1 MTPEDLKLARPSP
14 GLQAAAVLLAV
25 LGSCAIKP
33 KPWLALLLYVA
44 AGSCLAWAQRGRT
57 PALPLEERPRARR
70 QAWEPWFFLAL
81 MGLGLLSF
89 GWHLGSIPEGANYS
103 EGELAVRAGVV
114 DRLSGYLA
122 HDTGEICWPTLY
134 HYEGILF
141 AKHMDYTAGSFRLPS
156 VIWAMVVLAAFYF
169 TARML
174 TSPETAAILS
184 LLWLSFHFNIH
195 FARRYSPVIF
205 LYLPPFLSLSLTL
218 AGLRSQRWWRSLWF
232 LGAGLALGVCM
243 HGYFPGRVV
252 PGAFVV
258 LSIALWARR
267 RATGIKLLHLLMLWV
282 GFTVMAWPI
291 IRFAISKPAVYNEYL
306 NRWSLLSTD
315 RFKDK
320 QGLAPYAQVFVEQIK
335 PYLLMFHVAG
345 NSEYEEDDSYGRPVL
360 DPVMGVLFPLGFFF
374 SLYFLWQGVPLYL
387 MALFWLGLLPGLYTR
402 LGLAPFPRREIAAFP
417 AVFLFAGLALEQL
430 RLGFSRV
437 PRRVWMSVGLLV
449 GLLLLGREWN
459 HYWDYTH
466 SPGFRRFTDATAFHA
481 GEEMRAH
488 RQDRIVISEC
498 LQQDSPCY
506 PLLMPPTVPLI
517 SLRRAEEFLYLDPD
531 RDNLL
536 LMSGY
541 LGPLLPVF
549 KDAYPGAEVKQWREP
564 AYDDPAYFMKQWTG
578 TIFQAFAPD
587 VVNPSL
593 LLTSMRVPKEEARK
607 RFGALDME
615 GGGLMQ
621 VTAADFC
628 QNHAGRPLHLGA
640 TVLVDTVGQTLT
652 VRLPWS
658 GWRLRVD
665 GEPQPMNKPF
675 ACEGGLRFVELQGR
689 IPSGAQGAL
698 GLQVDSRYG
707 VQPGLKQL
715 LAWRFE
721 HGLRAEY
728 LPGMSR
734 QVDRKALYS
743 SIWRLPLVRFN
754 EDYKLVN
761 YPAQVRLTG
770 RFTPPSSG
778 VWEFRLAW
786 PGGGDGRIM
795 VAGKPVFARSELFA
809 VAPASL
815 TLTAGRAVPFRVDY
829 EMQLNAVRSTAMALQ
844 ARGPGHKDFQWMDPR
859 WFTLPAAGQGHPQE

>member
-1 MTPEDLKLARPSP
+1 
-14 GLQAAAVLLAV
+14 
-25 LGSCAIKP
+25 
-33 KPWLALLLYVA
+33 
-44 AGSCLAWAQRGRT
+44 
-57 PALPLEERPRARR
+57 
-70 QAWEPWFFLAL
+70 
-81 MGLGLLSF
+81 
-89 GWHLGSIPEGANYS
+89 
-103 EGELAVRAGVV
+103 
-114 DRLSGYLA
+114 
-122 HDTGEICWPTLY
+122 
-134 HYEGILF
+134 
-141 AKHMDYTAGSFRLPS
+141 
-156 VIWAMVVLAAFYF
+156 
-169 TARML
+169 
-174 TSPETAAILS
+174 
-184 LLWLSFHFNIH
+184 
-195 FARRYSPVIF
+195 
-205 LYLPPFLSLSLTL
+205 
-218 AGLRSQRWWRSLWF
+218 
-232 LGAGLALGVCM
+232 
-243 HGYFPGRVV
+243 
-252 PGAFVV
+252 
-258 LSIALWARR
+258 
-267 RATGIKLLHLLMLWV
+267 
-282 GFTVMAWPI
+282 
-291 IRFAISKPAVYNEYL
+291 
-306 NRWSLLSTD
+306 
-315 RFKDK
+315 
-320 QGLAPYAQVFVEQIK
+320 
-335 PYLLMFHVAG
+335 
-345 NSEYEEDDSYGRPVL
+345 
-360 DPVMGVLFPLGFFF
+360 
-374 SLYFLWQGVPLYL
+374 
-387 MALFWLGLLPGLYTR
+387 
-402 LGLAPFPRREIAAFP
+402 
-417 AVFLFAGLALEQL
+417 
-430 RLGFSRV
+430 
-437 PRRVWMSVGLLV
+437 
-449 GLLLLGREWN
+449 
-459 HYWDYTH
+459 
-466 SPGFRRFTDATAFHA
+466 
-481 GEEMRAH
+481 
-488 RQDRIVISEC
+488 
-498 LQQDSPCY
+498 
-506 PLLMPPTVPLI
+506 
-517 SLRRAEEFLYLDPD
+517 
-531 RDNLL
+531 
-536 LMSGY
+536 
-541 LGPLLPVF
+541 
-549 KDAYPGAEVKQWREP
+549 
-564 AYDDPAYFMKQWTG
+564 
-578 TIFQAFAPD
+578 